1 MNDVTRKIIGGTFL
15 VAALVIILRDAN
27 GTNSI
32 IRGLAE
38 GYADAVRALK
48 AA

>member
-1 MNDVTRKIIGGTFL
+1 MSDLTRRIIVGTFV

-38 GYADAVRALK
+38 GYGDVVRSLK

>member
-1 MNDVTRKIIGGTFL
+1 MSDLTRKIIGGTFI
-15 VAALVIILRDAN
+15 VAALVIILRDSTA
-27 GTNSI
+27 TNSI

-38 GYADAVRALK
+38 GYGDVVKALK

>member
-1 MNDVTRKIIGGTFL
+1 MNDLTRKIIAGTFL
-15 VAALVIILRDAN
+15 VAALVIILRDSQ

-38 GYADAVRALK
+38 SYGDVVQSLK

>member
-1 MNDVTRKIIGGTFL
+1 MNDLTRKIIGGTFI
-15 VAALVIILRDAN
+15 VAALVIILRDSNA
-27 GTNSI
+27 TNSI

-38 GYADAVRALK
+38 GYGDVVKALK

>member
-1 MNDVTRKIIGGTFL
+1 MNDLVRKGLVATFL
-15 VAALVIILRDAN
+15 IAALVIILRDAN

-38 GYADAVRALK
+38 SYGDVVKSLK

>member
-1 MNDVTRKIIGGTFL
+1 MSDLARKIIGGTFI
-15 VAALVIILRDAN
+15 VAALVIILRDSN

-38 GYADAVRALK
+38 GYGDVVKALK